1 MELIQ
6 VSAIPIAAVFTCA
19 LRSALQSIL
28 PPFVVFALTHLRS
41 VDRSTSMRRSID
53 DSADAPANEL
63 VQLKVDLAAFAKPI
77 RPDSFGQIATSF
89 LPFVL
94 INAAMYVSLG
104 YSYLLT
110 LALAVLAAGFVV
122 RIFIIQHDC
131 GHGAYFRP
139 RWANSVLGTL
149 CSVVTMTP
157 YTNWRRQ
164 HAGHHGNWNNL
175 DRRWS
180 GADIYSTC
188 LTVAE
193 YSALT
198 RWGRLRY
205 RIIRHPITS
214 LLILPPF
221 VFLVLY
227 RTPFD
232 TPRTWAA
239 ERRNVHLTNAM
250 LAAIFTGL
258 CIVLGPLQVLLV
270 QLPIL
275 SFAAIVGVWLFSVQ
289 HRFEHALWA
298 RHERWEHTAA
308 ALRGSSYLR
317 LPRLLQWFTGSI
329 GIHHVHH
336 LNARIPNYRLQACL
350 EATPVLRKV
359 PTLSLWDGLRASRYV
374 IWDETRGR
382 MVGTREI

>member
-1 MELIQ
+1 MQTTFDGKRDTPADEL
-6 VSAIPIAAVFTCA
+6 A
-19 LRSALQSIL
+19 
-28 PPFVVFALTHLRS
+28 
-41 VDRSTSMRRSID
+41 
-53 DSADAPANEL
+53 
-63 VQLKVDLAAFAKPI
+63 QLKADVAAFARPI
-77 RPDSFGQIATSF
+77 LAESFGQIATSF
-89 LPFVL
+89 LPLLL
-94 INAAMYVSLG
+94 INVAMYVSLG
-104 YSYLLT
+104 HSYFLT
-110 LALAVLAAGFVV
+110 LALALFAAGFVV

-139 RWANSVLGTL
+139 RWANTILGTL

-193 YSALT
+193 YSALS
-198 RWGRLRY
+198 RWGRIKY
-205 RIIRHPITS
+205 RMIRHPITS
-214 LLILPPF
+214 LLLLPPF

-239 ERRNVHLTNAM
+239 ERRNVHMTNAM
-250 LAAIFTGL
+250 IAAILAVL
-258 CIVLGPLQVLLV
+258 CIVLGPLPVLLV

-289 HRFEHALWA
+289 HRFEHSHWA
-298 RHERWEHTAA
+298 RQDRWKHTTA

-317 LPRLLQWFTGSI
+317 LPRLLRWFTGSI

-350 EATPVLRKV
+350 DANPLLRRV
-359 PTLSLWDGLRASRYV
+359 PTLSLSDGLRASRYI
-374 IWDETRGR
+374 IWDEVRGR
-382 MVGTREI
+382 MVSIREIQRVGSDDRN